1 MSVPAVGSAVS
12 GSTAQRLSVVVHRLA
27 AEEFKGRRVG
37 TPGGAS
43 VSSRGRQCL
52 RGGGGD
58 GGRRGRGRWPG
69 SCAACRPGPGR
80 QADRCAVARSGDASD
95 NRRYAGVGLAAIGI
109 GMGMPGYQTP
119 AETPDRVEAETLV
132 AAADLVTATVV
143 RLVVNSAF
151 DVLSAV

>member
-1 MSVPAVGSAVS
+1 MEAAAVEAGGPAHA
-12 GSTAQRLSVVVHRLA
+12 LLA
-27 AEEFKGRRVG
+27 ALDQ
-37 TPGGAS
+37 A
-43 VSSRGRQCL
+43 GRQTGVPL
-52 RGGGGD
+52 RG
-58 GGRRGRGRWPG
+58 
-69 SCAACRPGPGR
+69 
-80 QADRCAVARSGDASD
+80 QAMPSD